1 MRIGCFLLFCGL
13 CRGKTAQELEKNKSE
28 VVEIR
33 CRIVFSGG
41 DLRSRKS
48 FAGPFIRPAD
58 CYERLYL
65 LKMRVG
71 TPSLRGLGISRRGLG
86 TSRSELEP
94 SLRELGTCRS
104 GLGISRRGCRLQGS
118 PGTGKQRGRSGK
130 KEPFLHFIERNVQ
143 SGPPCFR
150 EK

>member
-1 MRIGCFLLFCGL
+1 MAASSFFCGL
-13 CRGKTAQELEKNKSE
+13 CREKITQELEKNKSE

-71 TPSLRGLGISRRGLG
+71 TPSLRGLGISLRGLG
-86 TSRSELEP
+86 TSRS
-94 SLRELGTCRS
+94 
-104 GLGISRRGCRLQGS
+104 GLGPCPRGCRLQGS
-118 PGTGKQRGRSGK
+118 PGRRSSVAGRGSTVGGAGKRSLSCTSSKETCSRGLPVFVKSSN
-130 KEPFLHFIERNVQ
+130 FAAD
-143 SGPPCFR
+143 
-150 EK
+150 

>member
-1 MRIGCFLLFCGL
+1 MAASSFFCGL
-13 CRGKTAQELEKNKSE
+13 CRGKTTQESGKNKSE

-71 TPSLRGLGISRRGLG
+71 TPSLRGLETR
-86 TSRSELEP
+86 
-94 SLRELGTCRS
+94 RS
-104 GLGISRRGCRLQGS
+104 GLGPCPARTWNLPRGCRLQGS
-118 PGTGKQRGRSGK
+118 SGWRSSVGGRGSSVGGAGKRSLSCTSSKETCSRGLPVFVKSSN
-130 KEPFLHFIERNVQ
+130 FAAD
-143 SGPPCFR
+143 
-150 EK
+150 

>member
-71 TPSLRGLGISRRGLG
+71 TPSLRGLGTLTARTGNL
-86 TSRSELEP
+86 SERTGP
-94 SLRELGTCRS
+94 CRS
-104 GLGISRRGCRLQGS
+104 GCRLQGS
-118 PGTGKQRGRSGK
+118 PGRRSSVAGRGSSVGGAGKRSLSCTSSKETCSRGLPVFVKSSN
-130 KEPFLHFIERNVQ
+130 FAAD
-143 SGPPCFR
+143 
-150 EK
+150 

>member
-1 MRIGCFLLFCGL
+1 MAASSFFCGL
-13 CRGKTAQELEKNKSE
+13 CRGKTTQELEKNKSE

-58 CYERLYL
+58 CYERLFL

-71 TPSLRGLGISRRGLG
+71 TPSPRGLE
-86 TSRSELEP
+86 TSW
-94 SLRELGTCRS
+94 S
-104 GLGISRRGCRLQGS
+104 GLGPCRSGCRLQGS
-118 PGTGKQRGRSGK
+118 PGRRSSVAGRGSSVGGAGKRSLSCTSSKETCSRGLPVFVKSSN
-130 KEPFLHFIERNVQ
+130 FAAD
-143 SGPPCFR
+143 
-150 EK
+150 